1 LNRDECRAAF
11 PAVPKEAEPRT
22 EVLKEG
28 DSFLVTL
35 PDGSIPADNAA
46 GLGFYH
52 RDTRFLNCLET
63 SISGTAPVFLS
74 AYTRDSHFG
83 QMEFTNQEL
92 PSEQCPVA
100 PMGVHMRIL
109 RTLREG
115 LHQRIRLTGYERGKV
130 EVVLSLLMGADFV
143 DVFEVRGFR
152 RPRRGRLLPVK
163 LEKHGFVLAY
173 RGLDGLVRSVAVAFA
188 PAPRSIEEAGPGR
201 VRATFQMTLAP
212 GSKHYV
218 HLHVVPKV
226 HGEEAA
232 SLPAAGAVPRSFKL
246 ALAQNHEDYT
256 RWKERCTS
264 FHCDNPLFNQLL
276 NRAITDIYALSAEYP
291 GLGRIVEAG
300 VPWYAAP
307 FGRDALIVAWQT
319 LWVNPDIARETLY
332 FLARLQGDRDNPGR
346 DEQPGKIIHELRRGE
361 VAACG
366 ETPHNPYYGS
376 VDSTLWF
383 IMVLHELVVWLG
395 QDEIL
400 QDLRPALDRALE
412 WCARYGDLDGDFFI
426 EYRRTAEQGLNNQGW
441 KDSWDAVADP
451 AGKPAA
457 GPVALVE
464 VQGYYYR
471 ALVAASKLYQHLGET
486 ARAARLRSR
495 ARKLRRLFL
504 ENFWLERDQW
514 LAFALD
520 GAKNPI
526 TTAVSNPGHCLFTGI
541 LPRKMAV
548 RVAQRLLQPD
558 FFSGWG
564 IRTMS
569 NREAVFNPLSYHNGT
584 VWPHDNAVILA
595 GFRAAGLAHLIEPVA
610 TSLYQAAL
618 GFPYLRLPELFCGFA
633 RRTDASPVHYPV
645 ACNPQA
651 WAVGAWLQILQ
662 AMLGLS
668 CRGNQVRVSRPV
680 LPEWINELT
689 VGNLAAGRGRVDL
702 EFTRDGDK
710 TYCSVRKTSG
720 PVQVVLEA

>member
-1 LNRDECRAAF
+1 LNRVECQAGLL
-11 PAVPKEAEPRT
+11 AVPKEAEPRT

-28 DSFLVTL
+28 DTFLVTL
-35 PDGSIPADNAA
+35 PDGSIPVDNGA

-52 RDTRFLNCLET
+52 RDTRFLNCLEM
-63 SISGTAPVFLS
+63 SVNGTAPVFLS

-92 PSEQCPVA
+92 PSENCPVA
-100 PMGVHMRIL
+100 PMSVHMRVL

-115 LHQRIRLTGYERGKV
+115 IHQRIRLTGYEREKV
-130 EVVLSLLMGADFV
+130 EVVLSLLVGADFV
-143 DVFEVRGFR
+143 DIFEVRGLR
-152 RPRRGRLLPVK
+152 RPRRGQILPVK
-163 LEKHGFVLAY
+163 LEKHGFVLGY
-173 RGLDGLVRSVAVAFA
+173 RGLDGSVRSVAVAFA
-188 PAPRSIEEAGPGR
+188 PAPRSLEEVGAGR
-201 VRATFQMTLAP
+201 VRATFQMTLTP

-218 HLHVVPKV
+218 HLHAVPKI

-232 SLPAAGAVPRSFKL
+232 GLPVASVVPKSFKL
-246 ALAQNHEDYT
+246 ALAKNYEDYN
-256 RWKERCTS
+256 RWKQRCTS
-264 FHCDNPLFNQLL
+264 FYCDDPLFNQLL
-276 NRAITDIYALSAEYP
+276 NRTVTDIYSLSADYP
-291 GLGRIVEAG
+291 GIGRIVEAG

-319 LWVNPDIARETLY
+319 MWVNPDIACETLY

-361 VAACG
+361 VTACG

-383 IMVLHELVVWLG
+383 IVILYELVVWLG
-395 QDEIL
+395 QDKIL

-412 WCARYGDLDGDFFI
+412 WCSRYGDLDEDLFI
-426 EYRRTAEQGLNNQGW
+426 EYRRNAEKGLINQGW
-441 KDSWDAVADP
+441 KDSWDAVVDP
-451 AGKPAA
+451 SGRLAE

-464 VQGYYYR
+464 VQGYYYK
-471 ALVAASKLYQHLGET
+471 ALMGASRLYQHLGET
-486 ARAARLRSR
+486 ARAVRLRNR

-504 ENFWLERDQW
+504 ENFWLEENKW

-520 GAKNPI
+520 GAKNRI
-526 TTAVSNPGHCLFTGI
+526 VTAVSNPGHCLFTGI

-548 RVAQRLLQPD
+548 QVARRLLAPD

-584 VWPHDNAVILA
+584 VWPHDNAIILT

-610 TSLYQAAL
+610 TSLYQAAV

-668 CRGNQVRVSRPV
+668 CHGNQVRVSRPV
-680 LPEWINELT
+680 LPKWINELT
-689 VGNLAAGRGRVDL
+689 VSNLTVGSGRVDL
-702 EFTRDGDK
+702 EFTRDRNK
-710 TYCSVRKTSG
+710 TYCSVRKTNG
-720 PVQVVLEA
+720 PVHVVLEA